1 MPGAYGS
8 PKTHFSEQ
16 PCFLGTL
23 DDHEN
28 ERISFPALFCSKLN
42 NESGILAAV
51 CRTNCPHW
59 SYCSQWL
66 LTWRLG
72 HWPKNKHDSWHCSW
86 CERKKERATE
96 KQCIKGGER
105 EKKKKGKITTSLTVK
120 YTVAALHHFKLD
132 VKMLQMQKRKPI
144 HTHAMHSSFWRTHTE
159 ISQHNLLHISS
170 VNFQQFH
177 ALVQLQRNEFWG
189 SR

>member
-51 CRTNCPHW
+51 CRTNCPH
-59 SYCSQWL
+59 L
-66 LTWRLG
+66 LQSVITHLKVRPLT
-72 HWPKNKHDSWHCSW
+72 
-86 CERKKERATE
+86 KKQT
-96 KQCIKGGER
+96 
-105 EKKKKGKITTSLTVK
+105 
-120 YTVAALHHFKLD
+120 
-132 VKMLQMQKRKPI
+132 
-144 HTHAMHSSFWRTHTE
+144 
-159 ISQHNLLHISS
+159 
-170 VNFQQFH
+170 
-177 ALVQLQRNEFWG
+177 
-189 SR
+189 